1 MIRCQDKVAESPV
14 DRPGMLAVSC
24 QLANA
29 FVTLRSMSDPLVDIT
44 APWLRRFRQSLKRW
58 HAQHGR
64 DLPWRNCRDPYKV
77 WISEIMLQQTTVV
90 AVKPYF
96 ERFLQRFPDVAALA
110 SANEEDVL
118 RLWEGLGY
126 YSRARNLHRAAQ
138 AIVEQSDLRR
148 KTSGTHTLTEA
159 SHSFPETVEE
169 LQQLP
174 GIGRYT
180 AGAIVSFAFDR
191 RAPIV
196 EANTLRLYSR
206 LLGFRNDPRS
216 TVGQRLLWSFA
227 EKLVPLNGAGEFNQA
242 MTDLGATVCTP
253 TEPRCDDCP
262 VASCCRALAEQA
274 QAEIPQAA
282 KRPEITEL
290 SEASV
295 AIESNDCFL
304 LIRRPEGARWAG
316 LWDFPRFELSPL
328 RSHHAPRDEPAAPND
343 SLSNSRRTKKNRDR
357 REAIGSS
364 RGAMTATNLPASP
377 LKAAAPQEIAQLEQR
392 LVAEFGLVTKL
403 TERLTQIKHSV
414 TRYRIT
420 LDCWH
425 AACEDSREVTT
436 ELDNAW
442 VAPADFEQYPLS
454 VTGRKLAD
462 LIVSDQFRNV
472 TSCPR

>member
-1 MIRCQDKVAESPV
+1 
-14 DRPGMLAVSC
+14 MLAVSC

-29 FVTLRSMSDPLVDIT
+29 VVTLRSMSDPLADIT

-96 ERFLQRFPDVAALA
+96 ERFLQRFPDVASLA

-126 YSRARNLHRAAQ
+126 YSRARNLHRAAS
-138 AIVEQSDLRR
+138 AIVEH
-148 KTSGTHTLTEA
+148 GGE
-159 SHSFPETVEE
+159 FPETVEE

-191 RAPIV
+191 PAPIV

-206 LLGFRNDPRS
+206 LLGYRDDPRS

-227 EKLVPLNGAGEFNQA
+227 EKLVPSKGAGEFNQA
-242 MTDLGATVCTP
+242 LTDLGAIVCTP
-253 TEPRCDDCP
+253 TEPRCGDCP

-290 SEASV
+290 SEASI
-295 AIESNDCFL
+295 AIESKGRFL

-392 LVAEFGLVTKL
+392 LVAEFGLVAKL

-462 LIVSDQFRNV
+462 LIVRKFGKDA
-472 TSCPR
+472 

>member
-1 MIRCQDKVAESPV
+1 
-14 DRPGMLAVSC
+14 
-24 QLANA
+24 
-29 FVTLRSMSDPLVDIT
+29 MSDPLADIT

-96 ERFLQRFPDVAALA
+96 ERFLQRFPDVASLA
-110 SANEEDVL
+110 SANEKDVL

-126 YSRARNLHRAAQ
+126 YSRARNLHRAAR
-138 AIVEQSDLRR
+138 AIVEH
-148 KTSGTHTLTEA
+148 GGE
-159 SHSFPETVEE
+159 FPETVEE

-191 RAPIV
+191 PAPIV

-206 LLGFRNDPRS
+206 LLGYRDDPRS

-227 EKLVPLNGAGEFNQA
+227 EKLVPLKGAGEFNQA
-242 MTDLGATVCTP
+242 LTDLGAIVCTP
-253 TEPRCDDCP
+253 TEPRCGDCP

-290 SEASV
+290 SEASI
-295 AIESNDCFL
+295 AIESKGRFL

-316 LWDFPRFELSPL
+316 LWDFPRFDLSFV
-328 RSHHAPRDEPAAPND
+328 SSVSQRDTVANQSNPKRQRGRLLQNSA
-343 SLSNSRRTKKNRDR
+343 NSRTSNVI
-357 REAIGSS
+357 A
-364 RGAMTATNLPASP
+364 L
-377 LKAAAPQEIAQLEQR
+377 AAASGYMTQLEQR
-392 LVAEFGLVTKL
+392 LAADFGLVTKL

-425 AACEDSREVTT
+425 AACADSREVTT

-442 VAPADFEQYPLS
+442 VAPADFEHYPLS

-462 LIVSDQFRNV
+462 LIVRKFGEDA
-472 TSCPR
+472 